1 MESVWTAVTGA
12 LGLDR
17 ETLTV
22 GQMAL
27 RALVVYVVGLV
38 LVRLG
43 QKRFIGQLSA
53 FDVIMGI
60 MVGSIL
66 SRAITTPRGFFA
78 ILGAAL
84 ILVVLHYLTA
94 VLSYHSDWL
103 GDVVK
108 GTSRTLVV
116 DGEIKWDGMRGGH
129 ISKKDLQGALRENAG
144 IEEVARVKR
153 ATLER
158 TGSISVVLADDED
171 HHA

>member
-1 MESVWTAVTGA
+1 MGSVWTAVA
-12 LGLDR
+12 DLLGLDQ
-17 ETLTV
+17 ETLSV

-27 RALVVYVVGLV
+27 RALVVYVVGLL

-43 QKRFIGQLSA
+43 QKRFIGRLSA

-60 MVGSIL
+60 MIGSIL
-66 SRAITTPRGFFA
+66 SRAITRADGFFA
-78 ILGAAL
+78 ILAAAL
-84 ILVVLHYLTA
+84 VLVVVHYLTA

-108 GTSRTLVV
+108 GRPRTLVE

-129 ISKKDLQGALRENAG
+129 ISEKDLQSALRENAG
-144 IEEVARVKR
+144 IEDVSRVKR
-153 ATLER
+153 AILER
-158 TGSISVVLADDED
+158 SGSISVVLDDDRD